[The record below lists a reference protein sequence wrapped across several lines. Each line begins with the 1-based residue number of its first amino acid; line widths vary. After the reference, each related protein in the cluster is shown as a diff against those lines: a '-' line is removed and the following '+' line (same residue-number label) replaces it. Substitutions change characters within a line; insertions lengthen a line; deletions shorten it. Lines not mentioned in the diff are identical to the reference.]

1 MALSFQAPIPYNL
14 KTSIIQIDS
23 YQDKQL
29 KGTLQNPYYDRKM
42 PFDNLIQLLFLIES
56 MINDIGSP
64 KKSMESRSFFNHP
77 VVPCATSRNQDKEPS
92 RTEPPLA
99 TFVISI
105 VFRHHASW
113 QGNIFW
119 HEQEMES
126 QFRSVLEMVLLMD
139 SVLTAPFQKHTT
151 GRSAYH

>member
-23 YQDKQL
+23 YNDKQL
-29 KGTLQNPYYDRKM
+29 KGTLQNPYYDQEM

-56 MINDIGSP
+56 MINDIGFP
-64 KKSMESRSFFNHP
+64 QKSMESRTFFNHP
-77 VVPCATSRNQDKEPS
+77 VVPAAASSSRNAAPS

-113 QGNIFW
+113 QGNIVW
-119 HEQEMES
+119 QEQEMES
-126 QFRSVLEMVLLMD
+126 QFRSVLELVLFMD
-139 SVLTAPFQKHTT
+139 NVLTAPFQKHTT
-151 GRSAYH
+151 GRTAYH